1 MAKKNITAKKSPNKA
16 WFAQLATDN
25 EGMRQRCVHAYRTHG
40 TDTAVISVIAR
51 SFQPFTPSN
60 ARDAEVAVMSY
71 GCGRRHESSAG
82 LDLSKMLA
90 PCLSLA
96 PCRDRH
102 PRPTSVEPL
111 HALSRGSLSSK
122 RCDRRDIRSRT
133 LVRARQAGCVA
144 CTMDCKK
151 TKHVERDDT
160 WLDVA

>member
-1 MAKKNITAKKSPNKA
+1 MG
-16 WFAQLATDN
+16 TDN
-25 EGMRQRCVHAYRTHG
+25 EGMRQRCVRAYRTHS
-40 TDTAVISVIAR
+40 TDTAVINVIAR
-51 SFQPFTPSN
+51 SFHSLTPSN

-71 GCGRRHESSAG
+71 GCGRRYESSAG

-102 PRPTSVEPL
+102 PRPISVEPL

-122 RCDRRDIRSRT
+122 RCDRRDILSRT

-144 CTMDCKK
+144 CTMEEEDCKK

-160 WLDVA
+160 

>member
-1 MAKKNITAKKSPNKA
+1 
-16 WFAQLATDN
+16 
-25 EGMRQRCVHAYRTHG
+25 MRQRCVRAYRTHS

-51 SFQPFTPSN
+51 SFHSLTPSN

-71 GCGRRHESSAG
+71 GCGRRDESSAG

-102 PRPTSVEPL
+102 PRLTSVEPL
-111 HALSRGSLSSK
+111 HALSRGSLSSHK
-122 RCDRRDIRSRT
+122 RRDRRDIRSRT

-144 CTMDCKK
+144 CTMDCAVK
-151 TKHVERDDT
+151 TKHVERD
-160 WLDVA
+160 VARRGLGIAARVPCSTPPSL

>member
-1 MAKKNITAKKSPNKA
+1 
-16 WFAQLATDN
+16 
-25 EGMRQRCVHAYRTHG
+25 MRQRCVRAYRTHS

-51 SFQPFTPSN
+51 SFHSLTPSN
-60 ARDAEVAVMSY
+60 ARDAEVAVMSC
-71 GCGRRHESSAG
+71 GCGRRDESSAG
-82 LDLSKMLA
+82 LDLSKLLS

-151 TKHVERDDT
+151 TKHVERD
-160 WLDVA
+160 VARRGLSSSARAMFHPPLSIN